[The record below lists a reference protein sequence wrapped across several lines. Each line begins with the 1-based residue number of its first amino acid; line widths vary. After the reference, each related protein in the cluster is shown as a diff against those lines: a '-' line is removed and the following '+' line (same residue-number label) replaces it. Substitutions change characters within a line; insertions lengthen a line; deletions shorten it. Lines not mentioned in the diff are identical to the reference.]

1 MDLTGLFIGF
11 QPDEVFDFLY
21 PGAKT
26 LVSVDMAELVIVFG
40 TIAVSLMAMVAFGH
54 WWSR

>member
-26 LVSVDMAELVIVFG
+26 LFSVDMAELVIVFG
-40 TIAVSLMAMVAFGH
+40 TIALSLMAMVAFGH